1 MNGPTSFS
9 VAQQLDTLKS
19 KDQYRQ
25 LPPVKHQDQWIIL
38 NNQKLLNISSNDY
51 LGLGNET
58 QLQSQFLSYLQEMP
72 DSAIPKM
79 GSTSSRLLTGN
90 HSQLPLLEAELL
102 DWYKLALPDA
112 QRGTS
117 NKAVLVVNSGYHA
130 NIGILPALAKLPLS
144 TLILTDS
151 LIHASLID
159 GVRLI
164 GKSHTHCRYQ
174 RYRHNDLT
182 HLTSLIEQ
190 AGNEVERIIVVT
202 ESIFSMDGDRADL
215 KALVN
220 LKAQDARIE
229 LYVDEA
235 HAVGV
240 LGHNGL
246 GLAEE
251 TQTLEDIDYIVGT
264 FGKAFASMGAYV
276 ICDASIREW
285 LVNQMRSFIFSTALP
300 PITHCWTRFILA
312 KMSELHP
319 LRRHLADTSLRVS
332 QAINSDSSVKALSVN
347 TEYQSPIIPYILG
360 DNASAVHK
368 AQALQKA
375 GFYALPIRPP
385 TVPEGTARIRLV
397 MNAKLSHKDCD
408 RLIEQLSASV

>member
-1 MNGPTSFS
+1 MTGPTRLS

-19 KDQYRQ
+19 KEQYRQ
-25 LPPVKHQDQWIIL
+25 LPPVTHQDQWIIC
-38 NNQKLLNISSNDY
+38 NERRLLNISSNDY

-58 QLQSQFLSYLQEMP
+58 QLQSQFLSYLQQMP
-72 DSAIPKM
+72 DSVLPKM

-102 DWYKLALPDA
+102 DWYHLALPEK
-112 QRGTS
+112 QRSTS

-130 NIGILPALAKLPLS
+130 NIGILPALAKLPVN
-144 TLILTDS
+144 TLILTDT

-164 GKSHTHCRYQ
+164 GSKHPHCRYQ
-174 RYRHNDLT
+174 RYRHNDMG
-182 HLTSLIEQ
+182 HLAALIEQ
-190 AGNEVERIIVVT
+190 ASDEVERIIVVT

-215 KALVN
+215 QALVK
-220 LKAQDARIE
+220 LKAGDPRIE

-251 TQTLEDIDYIVGT
+251 TQTLQDIDYIVGT

-285 LVNQMRSFIFSTALP
+285 LINQMRSFIFSTALP
-300 PITHCWTRFILA
+300 PITHCWTRFVLA
-312 KMSELHP
+312 KMPSLSN
-319 LRRHLADTSLRVS
+319 LRTHLAEVSLRVS
-332 QAINSDSSVKALSVN
+332 QAIHTNSEVS
-347 TEYQSPIIPYILG
+347 YQSPIIPYILG
-360 DNASAVHK
+360 DNASAVQK
-368 AQALQKA
+368 AQALQQA

-385 TVPEGTARIRLV
+385 TVPVGTARIRLV
-397 MNAKLSHKDCD
+397 MNAKLSTEDCD
-408 RLIEQLSASV
+408 RLIEQL

>member
-1 MNGPTSFS
+1 MTGPTRLS

-19 KDQYRQ
+19 KEQYRQ
-25 LPPVKHQDQWIIL
+25 LTPVTHQDQWIICNERRL
-38 NNQKLLNISSNDY
+38 FNISSNDY

-58 QLQSQFLSYLQEMP
+58 KLQSQFLSYLQQMP
-72 DSAIPKM
+72 DSVLPKM

-102 DWYKLALPDA
+102 DWYRQALSA
-112 QRGTS
+112 EQRSTS

-130 NIGILPALAKLPLS
+130 NIGILPALAKLPVN
-144 TLILTDS
+144 TLILTDT

-164 GKSHTHCRYQ
+164 GSKHTHCRYQ
-174 RYRHNDLT
+174 RYRHNDMQ
-182 HLTSLIEQ
+182 HLTTLIEQ
-190 AGNEVERIIVVT
+190 ASDEVERIIVVT

-215 KALVN
+215 QALVK
-220 LKAQDARIE
+220 LKASDPRIE

-251 TQTLEDIDYIVGT
+251 TQTLQDIDYIVGT

-285 LVNQMRSFIFSTALP
+285 LINQVRSFIFSTALP
-300 PITHCWTRFILA
+300 PITHCWTRFVLA
-312 KMSELHP
+312 KMPSLSN
-319 LRRHLADTSLRVS
+319 LRTHLAEVSLRVS
-332 QAINSDSSVKALSVN
+332 QAINTDSEVS
-347 TEYQSPIIPYILG
+347 YQSPIIPYILG
-360 DNASAVHK
+360 DNVSAVQK
-368 AQALQKA
+368 AQALQQA

-385 TVPEGTARIRLV
+385 TVPVGTARIRLV
-397 MNAKLSHKDCD
+397 MNAKLSAEDCD
-408 RLIEQLSASV
+408 RLIEQL

>member
-1 MNGPTSFS
+1 MPGPTRLS

-19 KDQYRQ
+19 KEQYRQ
-25 LPPVKHQDQWIIL
+25 LPPVTHQDQWIIC
-38 NNQKLLNISSNDY
+38 NEQRLLNISSNDY

-58 QLQSQFLSYLQEMP
+58 QLQSQFLSYLQQMP
-72 DSAIPKM
+72 DSVLPKM

-102 DWYKLALPDA
+102 DWYRQALSA
-112 QRGTS
+112 EQRSTS

-130 NIGILPALAKLPLS
+130 NIGILPALAKLPVK
-144 TLILTDS
+144 TLILTDT

-164 GKSHTHCRYQ
+164 GSKHTHCRYQ
-174 RYRHNDLT
+174 RYRHNDMQ
-182 HLTSLIEQ
+182 HLTTLIEQ
-190 AGNEVERIIVVT
+190 ASDEVERIIVVT

-215 KALVN
+215 QALVK
-220 LKAQDARIE
+220 LKASDPRIE

-251 TQTLEDIDYIVGT
+251 TQTLQDIDYIVGT

-285 LVNQMRSFIFSTALP
+285 LINQVRSFIFSTGLP
-300 PITHCWTRFILA
+300 PITHCWTRFVLA
-312 KMSELHP
+312 KMPSLSN
-319 LRRHLADTSLRVS
+319 LRTHLAEVSLRVS
-332 QAINSDSSVKALSVN
+332 QAINTDSEVS
-347 TEYQSPIIPYILG
+347 YQSPIIPYILG
-360 DNASAVHK
+360 DNVSAVQK
-368 AQALQKA
+368 AQALQQA

-385 TVPEGTARIRLV
+385 TVPVGTARIRLV
-397 MNAKLSHKDCD
+397 MNANTNSTK
-408 RLIEQLSASV
+408 

>member
-1 MNGPTSFS
+1 MTGPTRLS

-19 KDQYRQ
+19 KEQYRQ
-25 LPPVKHQDQWIIL
+25 LPPVTHQDQWIIC
-38 NNQKLLNISSNDY
+38 NERRLLNISSNDY

-58 QLQSQFLSYLQEMP
+58 QLQSQFLSYLQQMP
-72 DSAIPKM
+72 DSVLPKM

-102 DWYKLALPDA
+102 DWYRLALPEK
-112 QRGTS
+112 QSSMS

-130 NIGILPALAKLPLS
+130 NIGILPALAKLPVN
-144 TLILTDS
+144 TLILTDT

-164 GKSHTHCRYQ
+164 GSKHTHCTYQ
-174 RYRHNDLT
+174 RYRHNDME
-182 HLTSLIEQ
+182 HLTALIEQ
-190 AGNEVERIIVVT
+190 ATDEVERIIVVT

-215 KALVN
+215 QGLVK
-220 LKAQDARIE
+220 LKASDPRIE

-285 LVNQMRSFIFSTALP
+285 LINQMRSFIFSTALP
-300 PITHCWTRFILA
+300 PITHCWTRFVLA
-312 KMSELHP
+312 KMPSLSN
-319 LRRHLADTSLRVS
+319 LRNHLAEVSLRVS
-332 QAINSDSSVKALSVN
+332 QAIHTDSEVS
-347 TEYQSPIIPYILG
+347 YQSPIIPYILG
-360 DNASAVHK
+360 DNASAVQK
-368 AQALQKA
+368 AQALQQA
-375 GFYALPIRPP
+375 GFYTLPIRPP
-385 TVPEGTARIRLV
+385 TVPVGTARIRLV
-397 MNAKLSHKDCD
+397 MNAKLSVEDCD
-408 RLIEQLSASV
+408 RLIEQL

>member
-1 MNGPTSFS
+1 MTGPTRLS
-9 VAQQLDTLKS
+9 VAQQLDALKS
-19 KDQYRQ
+19 KEQYRQ
-25 LPPVKHQDQWIIL
+25 LPPVDHQDQWIIC
-38 NNQKLLNISSNDY
+38 NEQRLLNISSNDY
-51 LGLGNET
+51 LGLGNDT
-58 QLQSQFLSYLQEMP
+58 QLQSQFLDYLQQMP
-72 DSAIPKM
+72 DSELPKM

-102 DWYKLALPDA
+102 DWYQQTLSAE
-112 QRGTS
+112 QRSTS

-130 NIGILPALAKLPLS
+130 NIGILPALAKLPLN
-144 TLILTDS
+144 TLILTDT

-164 GKSHTHCRYQ
+164 GNKNPHCSYQ
-174 RYRHNDLT
+174 RYRHNDMQ
-182 HLTSLIEQ
+182 HLAALIEQ
-190 AGNEVERIIVVT
+190 AGDEIERIIVVT

-215 KALVN
+215 QALVK
-220 LKAQDARIE
+220 LKAADPRIE

-276 ICDASIREW
+276 ICDASIRQW
-285 LVNQMRSFIFSTALP
+285 LINQMRSFIFSTALP
-300 PITHCWTRFILA
+300 PITHCWTRFVLA
-312 KMSELHP
+312 KMPSLSN
-319 LRRHLADTSLRVS
+319 LRTHLAQISHRVS
-332 QAINSDSSVKALSVN
+332 QAIHTDSEVS
-347 TEYQSPIIPYILG
+347 YQSPIIPYILG

-368 AQALQKA
+368 AKALRQA

-385 TVPEGTARIRLV
+385 TVPVGTARIRLV
-397 MNAKLSHKDCD
+397 MNAKLSDEDCE
-408 RLIEQLSASV
+408 RLIEQL

>member
-1 MNGPTSFS
+1 MTGPTRLS
-9 VAQQLDTLKS
+9 VAQQLDALKS
-19 KDQYRQ
+19 KEQYRQ
-25 LPPVKHQDQWIIL
+25 LPPVDHQDQWIIC
-38 NNQKLLNISSNDY
+38 NEQRLLNISSNDY
-51 LGLGNET
+51 LGLGNDT
-58 QLQSQFLSYLQEMP
+58 QLQSQFLDYLQQMP
-72 DSAIPKM
+72 DSELPKM

-102 DWYKLALPDA
+102 DWYQQALSTE
-112 QRGTS
+112 QRPTS

-130 NIGILPALAKLPLS
+130 NIGILPALARLPLN
-144 TLILTDS
+144 TLILTDT

-164 GKSHTHCRYQ
+164 GNKHPHCSYQ
-174 RYRHNDLT
+174 RYRHNDMQ
-182 HLTSLIEQ
+182 HLTALIEQ
-190 AGNEVERIIVVT
+190 AGDEIERIIVVT

-215 KALVN
+215 QALVK
-220 LKAQDARIE
+220 LKAADPRIE

-285 LVNQMRSFIFSTALP
+285 LINQMRSFIFSTALP
-300 PITHCWTRFILA
+300 PITHCWTRFVLA
-312 KMSELHP
+312 KMPSLSN
-319 LRRHLADTSLRVS
+319 LRTHLAQISHRVS
-332 QAINSDSSVKALSVN
+332 QAIHTDSEVS
-347 TEYQSPIIPYILG
+347 YQSPIIPYILG
-360 DNASAVHK
+360 DNASAVQK
-368 AQALQKA
+368 AKALRQA

-385 TVPEGTARIRLV
+385 TVPVGTARIRLV
-397 MNAKLSHKDCD
+397 MNAKLSDEDCE
-408 RLIEQLSASV
+408 RLIEQL

>member
-1 MNGPTSFS
+1 
-9 VAQQLDTLKS
+9 
-19 KDQYRQ
+19 
-25 LPPVKHQDQWIIL
+25 
-38 NNQKLLNISSNDY
+38 
-51 LGLGNET
+51 
-58 QLQSQFLSYLQEMP
+58 
-72 DSAIPKM
+72 M

-102 DWYKLALPDA
+102 DWYRQALSA
-112 QRGTS
+112 EQRSTS

-130 NIGILPALAKLPLS
+130 NIGILPALAKLPVN
-144 TLILTDS
+144 TLILTDT

-164 GKSHTHCRYQ
+164 GSKHTHCRYQ
-174 RYRHNDLT
+174 RYRHNDMQ
-182 HLTSLIEQ
+182 HLTTLIEQ
-190 AGNEVERIIVVT
+190 ASDEVERIIVVT

-215 KALVN
+215 QALVK
-220 LKAQDARIE
+220 LKASDPRIE

-251 TQTLEDIDYIVGT
+251 TQTLQDIDYIVGT

-285 LVNQMRSFIFSTALP
+285 LINQVRSFIFSTALP
-300 PITHCWTRFILA
+300 PITHCWTRFVLA
-312 KMSELHP
+312 KMPSLSN
-319 LRRHLADTSLRVS
+319 LRTHLAEVSLRVS
-332 QAINSDSSVKALSVN
+332 QAINTDSEVS
-347 TEYQSPIIPYILG
+347 YQSPIIPYILG
-360 DNASAVHK
+360 DNVSAVQK
-368 AQALQKA
+368 AQALQQA

-385 TVPEGTARIRLV
+385 TVPVGTARIRLV
-397 MNAKLSHKDCD
+397 MNAKLSAEDCD
-408 RLIEQLSASV
+408 RLIEQL

>member
-1 MNGPTSFS
+1 MTGPTRLS

-19 KDQYRQ
+19 KEQYRQ
-25 LPPVKHQDQWIIL
+25 LPPVTHQDQWIICNERRL
-38 NNQKLLNISSNDY
+38 FNISSNDY

-58 QLQSQFLSYLQEMP
+58 KLQSQFLSYLQQML
-72 DSAIPKM
+72 DSVLPKM

-102 DWYKLALPDA
+102 DWYRQALSA
-112 QRGTS
+112 EQRSTS
-117 NKAVLVVNSGYHA
+117 NKAVLVVNSVYHA
-130 NIGILPALAKLPLS
+130 NIGILPALAKLPVN
-144 TLILTDS
+144 TLILTDT

-164 GKSHTHCRYQ
+164 GSKHTHCRYQ
-174 RYRHNDLT
+174 RYRHNDMQ
-182 HLTSLIEQ
+182 HLTTLIEQ
-190 AGNEVERIIVVT
+190 ASDEVERIIVVT

-215 KALVN
+215 QALVK
-220 LKAQDARIE
+220 LKASDPRIE
-229 LYVDEA
+229 LYVDDA

-251 TQTLEDIDYIVGT
+251 TQTLQDIDYIVGT

-285 LVNQMRSFIFSTALP
+285 LINKVRSFIFSTALP
-300 PITHCWTRFILA
+300 PITHCWTRFVLA
-312 KMSELHP
+312 KMPSLSN
-319 LRRHLADTSLRVS
+319 LRTHLAEVSLRVS
-332 QAINSDSSVKALSVN
+332 QAINTDSEVS
-347 TEYQSPIIPYILG
+347 YQSPIIPYILG
-360 DNASAVHK
+360 DNVSAVQK
-368 AQALQKA
+368 AQALQQA

-385 TVPEGTARIRLV
+385 TVPVGTARIRLV
-397 MNAKLSHKDCD
+397 MNAKLSAEDCD
-408 RLIEQLSASV
+408 RLIEQL

>member
-1 MNGPTSFS
+1 MTGPTRLS
-9 VAQQLDTLKS
+9 VAQQLNTLKS
-19 KDQYRQ
+19 KEQYRQ
-25 LPPVKHQDQWIIL
+25 LPPVTHQDQWIIC
-38 NNQKLLNISSNDY
+38 NERRLLNISSNDY

-58 QLQSQFLSYLQEMP
+58 QLQSQFLSYLQQMP
-72 DSAIPKM
+72 NSVLPKM

-102 DWYKLALPDA
+102 DWYLLALPEK
-112 QRGTS
+112 QRSMS

-130 NIGILPALAKLPLS
+130 NIGILPALAKLPIN
-144 TLILTDS
+144 TLILTDT

-164 GKSHTHCRYQ
+164 GSNHTHCRYQ
-174 RYRHNDLT
+174 RYHHNDMQ
-182 HLTSLIEQ
+182 HLTTLIEQ
-190 AGNEVERIIVVT
+190 ASDEVERIIVVT

-215 KALVN
+215 QALVK
-220 LKAQDARIE
+220 LKASDLRIE

-240 LGHNGL
+240 LGHKGL

-285 LVNQMRSFIFSTALP
+285 LINQMRSFIFSTALP
-300 PITHCWTRFILA
+300 PITHCWTRFVLA
-312 KMSELHP
+312 KMPSLSN
-319 LRRHLADTSLRVS
+319 LRTHLAQISLRVS
-332 QAINSDSSVKALSVN
+332 QAINTDSKVS
-347 TEYQSPIIPYILG
+347 YQSPIIPYILG
-360 DNASAVHK
+360 DNASAVQK
-368 AQALQKA
+368 AQALQQA

-385 TVPEGTARIRLV
+385 TVPVGTARIRLV
-397 MNAKLSHKDCD
+397 MNAKLSVEDCE
-408 RLIEQLSASV
+408 RLIKQL